1 MLVLESCI
9 GIGMSVQAC
18 ISICETQS
26 TLYWYNIGLINEY
39 VEQHQHVGVCIYAKK
54 MTTLS
59 RKLRHTAVASLT
71 VFITAKGWRGE
82 GKWGTPYFNDL

>member
-9 GIGMSVQAC
+9 GICMSVQAC

-54 MTTLS
+54 NDDSVKEAPAYCRSFLDS
-59 RKLRHTAVASLT
+59 LYNCKRVA
-71 VFITAKGWRGE
+71 GGGE
-82 GKWGTPYFNDL
+82 VGDSIFQ